1 MTTSIFIDGIANVR
15 LIDNV
20 IRADLVQLTPSNTSD
35 EKFQASVTGSLS
47 MSLAGLVRT
56 HEQLGQVLE
65 KLVDQGILKKGDAGK
80 AGQAIT

>member
-1 MTTSIFIDGIANVR
+1 MTHVLFIDGIANVR

-20 IRADLVQLTPSNTSD
+20 VRADLVQLTPSNNGD
-35 EKFQASVTGSLS
+35 EKFQASTTGTLS

-65 KLVDQGILKKGDAGK
+65 KLVEQGILKKGETPAAK
-80 AGQAIT
+80 S